1 MDVPN
6 EEETG
11 CEPILPPSV
20 YTSLPP
26 STPSSSGP
34 ALTIPLQN
42 HPRHLGS
49 GPRASLDRD
58 PVPKG
63 GFHLSCPCCH
73 LPGITGFHGRVASYG
88 LDGKGTTPGSPQA
101 LFQGLFVFLNSFP
114 ASPCPSYSYS
124 CSQKNVRE
132 GPSSP
137 ETASV
142 RAVKR
147 SVFPLPSVFP
157 KSRERRLWPWC
168 HGGFWH
174 LFREPLTVCSS
185 RWSVPH
191 THLLCDTDMH
201 MHKHTNTCMQAHT
214 HTCTHTYAPT
224 YMHTH
229 ACTYMHTHLRMHIH
243 AHTHTCA
250 HTYASTHTYTQTHT
264 HARIHAHTPPQPSPS
279 LLTSQNNRKRDL
291 RSRWLA

>member
-1 MDVPN
+1 M
-6 EEETG
+6 
-11 CEPILPPSV
+11 LPPPWHHRLPRQSCQLWAGWKGYHPWFSANV
-20 YTSLPP
+20 VSGFVCFFKFFSGLSL
-26 STPSSSGP
+26 SF
-34 ALTIPLQN
+34 LQLFLQPEEC
-42 HPRHLGS
+42 PRR
-49 GPRASLDRD
+49 P
-58 PVPKG
+58 
-63 GFHLSCPCCH
+63 
-73 LPGITGFHGRVASYG
+73 
-88 LDGKGTTPGSPQA
+88 
-101 LFQGLFVFLNSFP
+101 FL
-114 ASPCPSYSYS
+114 
-124 CSQKNVRE
+124 
-132 GPSSP
+132 P

-191 THLLCDTDMH
+191 THLLCDTDTH

-214 HTCTHTYAPT
+214 RTCTHTYAPT

-250 HTYASTHTYTQTHT
+250 HMRTHLRKHT
-264 HARIHAHTPPQPSPS
+264 RIHAHTHPQPSPS
-279 LLTSQNNRKRDL
+279 LLTSQNNQKRDL
-291 RSRWLA
+291 RSRWSA